1 LACLLVKDRFE
12 LWIVGK
18 ELFLSY
24 KLTSKQRLT
33 QAFISQNI
41 DLPLVLSHSSHLLA
55 KSALPSLSFHSRLIP
70 TNMCRKKLTLLTES
84 PGRAAMDQSDA
95 SSMASFFRSADPQR
109 MIQIPTMYYF
119 TL

>member
-1 LACLLVKDRFE
+1 MSNILQTCLRRSKRNERFQPYLERRDTLSCSSNWYFGLLVKDRLEF
-12 LWIVGK
+12 WIVGK

-55 KSALPSLSFHSRLIP
+55 K
-70 TNMCRKKLTLLTES
+70 
-84 PGRAAMDQSDA
+84 
-95 SSMASFFRSADPQR
+95 
-109 MIQIPTMYYF
+109 
-119 TL
+119 